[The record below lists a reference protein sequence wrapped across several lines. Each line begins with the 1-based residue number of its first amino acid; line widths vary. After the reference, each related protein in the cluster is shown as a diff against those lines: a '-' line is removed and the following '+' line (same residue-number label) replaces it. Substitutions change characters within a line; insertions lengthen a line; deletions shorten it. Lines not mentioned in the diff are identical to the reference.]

1 MSTSKGMQIPIQGQ
15 YAEQDV
21 RRAISL
27 GYGRGFRVARI
38 IFVAIAAV
46 VVLATLVL
54 AVSGTEG
61 ALTPLIYSLPGL
73 LVLAFLPWALQLILA
88 RQVAN
93 SPLCKETVT
102 GVATDEFL
110 QIRNNLSESR
120 VRWDAFVS
128 YKMSDDVILLY
139 QHNAAFCLVPRR
151 LLASDKDWGSLRQ
164 HVRANVPEKPQRS
177 SVGRWLAIGL
187 IVLWLTLLLIGLLQ
201 SLLRR

>member
-1 MSTSKGMQIPIQGQ
+1 MSTSEGVQIPIQGN

-38 IFVAIAAV
+38 IFIAIAAV
-46 VVLATLVL
+46 FVLAALAV
-54 AVSGTEG
+54 AVSGIEG
-61 ALTPLIYSLPGL
+61 SLTPMIYSLLFL
-73 LVLAFLPWALQLILA
+73 LVLAFLPWALQWISA
-88 RQVAN
+88 RQVAS
-93 SPLCKETVT
+93 SPLYREAVT

-110 QIRNNLSESR
+110 EMRNSLSESR

-128 YKMSDDVILLY
+128 YKMSDDVMLLY
-139 QHNAAFCLVPRR
+139 QHNAAFYLVPRS
-151 LLASDKDWGSLRQ
+151 LLASDKDWESLRQ
-164 HVRANVPEKPQRS
+164 HVRANVPEKPQQS

-187 IVLWLTLLLIGLLQ
+187 IVLWLTVLLMGLLQ